1 MARIMRIG
9 KSAAI
14 RDTVI
19 RRGRCNRKAVSA
31 LGFAYVLLLILIAIL
46 GLVAANTVS
55 AGSALARRDAEA
67 ELLAIGAEFEVA
79 LRSYAGV
86 GNAIVAPTARGPQTL
101 EELLKD
107 PRSPGI
113 RRHLR
118 QIYAD
123 PLTGKPQWGLVKD
136 QSGLIVGVYSLA
148 EGIPIKQ
155 EGFDVRQAGFAQAQS
170 YRQWVFGLPGA
181 AAFISRVP

>member
-1 MARIMRIG
+1 MAKIMRIG
-9 KSAAI
+9 KSAII
-14 RDTVI
+14 RKTFMKR
-19 RRGRCNRKAVSA
+19 RRGKNAPCA
-31 LGFAYVLLLILIAIL
+31 GFAYVLLLILVAIL
-46 GLVAANTVS
+46 GLVAANTIS
-55 AGSALARRDAEA
+55 AGSVLARRDAEA
-67 ELLAIGAEFEVA
+67 ELFAIGAEFEMA
-79 LRSYAGV
+79 LRSYAGA
-86 GNAIVAPTARGPQTL
+86 GNATAAATARGPQTL

-123 PLTGKPQWGLVKD
+123 PLTGKAEWGLVKD
-136 QSGLIVGVYSLA
+136 QSGWIVGVYSLA
-148 EGIPIKQ
+148 DGVPIKQ

-181 AAFISRVP
+181 GAFVGRVQ